1 MSVKFEVRVKGRM
14 TDFWCVAGD
23 VESIFKKGEE
33 GMKEADGFIAQMV
46 RHRATAFPILSRK
59 AQELILWEN

>member
-1 MSVKFEVRVKGRM
+1 MAPKLTPRNI
-14 TDFWCVAGD
+14 AGD

-46 RHRATAFPILSRK
+46 RHRATAFSIF
-59 AQELILWEN
+59 QN